1 MEKVGVNQ
9 IKERV
14 VDVIRELRGLTLL
27 TKNDVH
33 IERFIRKN
41 GEYEIT
47 GVYECGGGLLS
58 RGESGKFLIV
68 LNRELELIKADITPT
83 VEEL

>member
-33 IERFIRKN
+33 IERFIRKKW
-41 GEYEIT
+41 GIRDYRS
-47 GVYECGGGLLS
+47 VRMWRRS
-58 RGESGKFLIV
+58 PVQR
-68 LNRELELIKADITPT
+68 REW
-83 VEEL
+83 